1 MKRRKN
7 ALCAAVLLAC
17 AGSARAQEAAVV
29 ELAPV
34 TSTASAP
41 EEDTNIGETR
51 RDADALTGLRA
62 AQSDTSALLR
72 DVPGMHTSGAG
83 AISALPVLHGMA
95 DDRLRVAVDD
105 VDLLPACPNHMN
117 PPLSYIAPARVAR
130 VRVFAGTAPVSE
142 GGDQIGGVVRV
153 EGAEPRFARAG
164 APRAS
169 GEVSGFWRGNGR
181 QTGSALTASLAGEGT
196 ALRYDGAYGRS
207 DNLHAARAFKP
218 EDLRDDGSLIAG
230 DEIASTA
237 FERAQHDLGLAL
249 RHGAHQLRLEGAWQ
263 NVVFEGFPNQRMD
276 MTGNHDARYTARY
289 QGEFEHATLRA
300 RAWRQQ
306 TRHAMD
312 FGRDRQHY
320 GTGMPMR
327 AQADNP
333 GAALEAD
340 WYASARDTV
349 RAGLEWHRHAL
360 WDWWP
365 PVGAAGVMQP
375 DVFWNI
381 YDGRRERREAWLQ
394 WEAQRSARWLSV
406 LGARAAR
413 VTTSAG
419 RVQGY
424 DDSRMALWGE
434 DAARFNAGARHH
446 ADTLLDAAAQLR
458 FTPAAT
464 QRYEVSLARK
474 NRAPNLYQRYA
485 WSTQPMAA
493 LMNNMTGDGT
503 GYIGNPD
510 LRPETAHTFAVSGH
524 WQAAGEEPGY
534 ELDAS
539 AWWSE
544 IHNFIDAERCTHGQ
558 CGANNAQVRD
568 GFVLLRYVNQPARVQ
583 GLDVS
588 ARLRLRPGLHL
599 NALLG
604 LLHGENRATGEGL
617 YNIMPA
623 NLKLG
628 LQTQRGRWAGEVQTQ
643 FVAAKTH
650 RSTVRNE
657 MRTAGYAL
665 VNARMSYETRGLR
678 LDFGVDN
685 LFDRFYQPPLGGAY
699 LGQGAS
705 MSTRSLPWGTPVPG
719 AGRSFYVGLNIRF

>member
-1 MKRRKN
+1 MKTQHH
-7 ALCAAVLLAC
+7 ALYAAVLLAC
-17 AGSARAQEAAVV
+17 ATSARAQEAAV

-34 TSTASAP
+34 TSTASAV

-62 AQSDTSALLR
+62 AQNDASALLR

-142 GGDQIGGVVRV
+142 GGDNIGGVVRV
-153 EGAEPRFARAG
+153 ESAAPRFARTNE
-164 APRAS
+164 PRAT
-169 GEVSGFWRGNGR
+169 GEVTGFARGNGNVR
-181 QTGSALTASLAGEGT
+181 GGALFASLAGERL
-196 ALRYDGAYGRS
+196 ALRYDGAYGRG
-207 DNLHAARAFKP
+207 DNLHAARAFKA
-218 EDLRDDGSLIAG
+218 EEWREDGSLIRG

-237 FERAQHDLGLAL
+237 FERAQHDLSLAV
-249 RHGAHQLRLEGAWQ
+249 RHGAHQLRLDGAWQ
-263 NVVFEGFPNQRMD
+263 DLGFEGFPNQRMD
-276 MTGNHDARYTARY
+276 MTGNRDARYTVRY
-289 QGEFEHATLRA
+289 QGETEHATLHA
-300 RAWRQQ
+300 RAWQQ
-306 TRHAMD
+306 HTRHAMD
-312 FGRDRQHY
+312 FGRDRQRY

-327 AQADNP
+327 AQADNL
-333 GAALEAD
+333 GAALQAD

-349 RAGLEWHRHAL
+349 RAGLEWHQYTL

-365 PVGAAGVMQP
+365 PVGEAGVMQP

-381 YDGRRERREAWLQ
+381 YNGRRERREAWLQ
-394 WEAQRSARWLSV
+394 WEAQRSARWLAV
-406 LGARAAR
+406 FGARLAR
-413 VTTSAG
+413 VTTATG
-419 RVQGY
+419 AVQGY
-424 DDSRMALWGE
+424 DNRRAALWGE

-458 FTPAAT
+458 FTPTAT

-493 LMNNMTGDGT
+493 LMNNLTGDGN

-524 WQAAGEEPGY
+524 WQAAGEEPAH
-534 ELDAS
+534 ELDAT

-544 IHNFIDAERCTHGQ
+544 IRHFIDAERCTHGQ

-568 GFVLLRYVNQPARVQ
+568 GFVLLRYVNQPARLV

-588 ARLRLRPGLHL
+588 ARLRLRTGLHL
-599 NALLG
+599 NAQLG
-604 LLHGENRATGEGL
+604 LMRGENRATGDGL

-628 LQTQRGRWAGEVQTQ
+628 LDMQRGRWAGEVHTQ
-643 FVAAKTH
+643 WVAAKTH
-650 RSTVRNE
+650 RSAVRNE

-665 VNARMSYETRGLR
+665 VNARMSYETRALR

-719 AGRSFYVGLNIRF
+719 AGRSVWVGLNIRF